1 MKPLTLQSTIH
12 FSHTYVPN
20 YFLDIYMPKASGE
33 FVKIYLYILRC
44 LLGDAAIDNCSSY
57 KSGCPSYTNTPD
69 CFCVSFIADR
79 LNLTENDVLRALKY
93 WEKEGLLKLSYST
106 DDSGSQELSGITVI
120 TPSNELIA
128 DADNVRT
135 QGSARKTEPQNT
147 SAVPSVSYKKP
158 SYTAAQLKQFAD
170 NEELE
175 QLLYITQ
182 KYIGKPLSASETNSI
197 IFLYDTVRMTPDMI
211 EYLLEYCIST
221 GHKSMRYI
229 EKVAVSWAES
239 GIRTVE
245 EAKQHSFEHSEQ
257 IFSVLK
263 AFGISGRTAAK
274 VEQDYIHK
282 WNDSYCFSS
291 EIIIE
296 ACNRTIQAI
305 HRPSFEYADTIL
317 SKWKEHGIKN
327 LEDIRAL
334 DEEFEKTRKT
344 AAKSSVRLNI
354 SDRDNKTINISG
366 SNRFNN
372 FSQRD
377 YDYEEFEKTFVN
389 KGLV

>member
-120 TPSNELIA
+120 TPSDELIA

-245 EAKQHSFEHSEQ
+245 EAKQHSFKHSEQ